1 MRPANQLR
9 QSSHTRYFL
18 HCWSFQHLIA
28 GLAFLDAWHLPRCGY
43 SKEIVMNFRLVAA
56 AAAVSGMV
64 GTMTAQAA
72 DLPMAPAPM
81 PKADIYAPIS
91 NWAGLHVGLQG
102 GYAWG
107 SSIETTFG
115 NNTSPSGLFGGANI
129 GYDFDL
135 TNNWIFGVEA
145 DANIGDIK
153 DSVVP
158 AFGPSSVEQKLD
170 YFGTVR
176 GRLGYA
182 MGSNLFYGTAG
193 WAWGHGV
200 RSAVG
205 TPVAS
210 NSQSLSG
217 WTVGAGIEHAFTPNV
232 IGRLQYLY
240 TDYGTANYNLG
251 LGNVPVSLTTN
262 AVSLGVNFKF

>member
-1 MRPANQLR
+1 MNYR
-9 QSSHTRYFL
+9 
-18 HCWSFQHLIA
+18 LI
-28 GLAFLDAWHLPRCGY
+28 
-43 SKEIVMNFRLVAA
+43 AA
-56 AAAVSGMV
+56 AAAAFGMV
-64 GTMTAQAA
+64 GTMAAQAA
-72 DLPMAPAPM
+72 DLPMAQPA
-81 PKADIYAPIS
+81 PKADIYAPMPAFS
-91 NWAGLHVGLQG
+91 WAGFHVGLQG

-107 SSIETTFG
+107 SSHESPHN
-115 NNTSPSGLFGGANI
+115 NNTSPAGLFGGANI

-145 DANIGDIK
+145 DANVGDIK
-153 DSVVP
+153 DSMAP

-200 RSAVG
+200 R
-205 TPVAS
+205 TPVGGGLTAD
-210 NSQSLSG
+210 SQSLSG
-217 WTVGAGIEHAFTPNV
+217 WTAGAGIEHAFTPNL

-240 TDYGTANYNLG
+240 TDYGTTNYDLG
-251 LGNVPVSLTTN
+251 FGATPVSLSTSTLS
-262 AVSLGVNFKF
+262 VGVNFKF